1 MTKATTAR
9 HPAGLNVT
17 FVRGNKRRWRTSDAV
32 IWHIGR
38 AQSGRV
44 IIIPPGREF
53 ESSVPRWAR
62 LILSPDDP
70 RFLLAAL
77 IHDVMLEDGIYG
89 PTQAAAEWHDAA
101 LAGGAPRR
109 LAALA
114 YIAVAA
120 WAVVMKGEDKQ
131 RVMPKKILSNDL
143 WDG

>member
-1 MTKATTAR
+1 MSGQMFS
-9 HPAGLNVT
+9 PGIS
-17 FVRGNKRRWRTSDAV
+17 RRWRNAEAIT
-32 IWHIGR
+32 WHIGR

-44 IIIPPGREF
+44 IVIPPGREF

-62 LILSPDDP
+62 FILSPDDP

-114 YIAVAA
+114 FIAVAA
-120 WAVVMKGEDKQ
+120 WAVLKNGAGTQGAMLGKMEY
-131 RVMPKKILSNDL
+131 
-143 WDG
+143 

>member
-1 MTKATTAR
+1 MRSHSFIRGTT
-9 HPAGLNVT
+9 
-17 FVRGNKRRWRTSDAV
+17 RRWRNADPVT
-32 IWHIGR
+32 WHIGR
-38 AQSGRV
+38 AQSGR
-44 IIIPPGREF
+44 IITIPPGREF
-53 ESSVPRWAR
+53 ESSVPIWAR

-89 PTQAAAEWHDAA
+89 RTQAAAEWHDAA

-120 WAVVMKGEDKQ
+120 WAVVA
-131 RVMPKKILSNDL
+131 
-143 WDG
+143 